1 MLVEFTQKRIAKI
14 RNDMIYANQGLYNL
28 GFKNNKDN
36 SISDMT
42 ENAFWESV
50 KQEEACYDNRN
61 S

>member
-50 KQEEACYDNRN
+50 K
-61 S
+61 